1 MKHQRVYLEHI
12 LDCIRRVENNI
23 AGGREAFMGSEM
35 LQDAT
40 LRNLQVMAESTQRLS
55 EPLKASQPQVDWR
68 GLAGFRNVLTHGY
81 LDIRLERVWAALE
94 QDLPTLKAAVQE
106 MLRIEGA
113 L

>member
-1 MKHQRVYLEHI
+1 
-12 LDCIRRVENNI
+12 
-23 AGGREAFMGSEM
+23 
-35 LQDAT
+35 
-40 LRNLQVMAESTQRLS
+40 MAESTQRLS

-81 LDIRLERVWAALE
+81 LDIRLERVWAVLE
-94 QDLPTLKAAVQE
+94 QDLPTLKAAVEE